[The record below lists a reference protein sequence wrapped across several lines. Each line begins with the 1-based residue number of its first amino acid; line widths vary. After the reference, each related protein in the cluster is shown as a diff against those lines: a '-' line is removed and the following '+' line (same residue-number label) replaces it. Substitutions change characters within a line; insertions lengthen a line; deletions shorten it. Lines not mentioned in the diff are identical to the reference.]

1 MERIELAK
9 RNIVEIITE
18 EELKEL
24 LEQKKEFNF
33 YFGIAP
39 TGPFHLGYL
48 IPLAKLLD
56 LMEVGG
62 KGTIL
67 IADYHA
73 YLDDRKTPWEE
84 MRLRAEYIETCVR
97 LVLGNKAEK
106 VRFVRG
112 SEFQLSK
119 EYVEDVIKLTGIVT
133 VKRAI
138 RAASE
143 VVRITESPSV
153 SCLLYPIMQNV
164 DVKYLKADIALGGID
179 QRHIYALGREI
190 LEKVGWKKPIC
201 MFTPLITS
209 LRGPGVKMSASKPET
224 HISIHESQ
232 KSLKEKIRKAFCP
245 PKEVN
250 NNPIMDILK
259 LLLFPMFGE
268 VEVKGKKYQSFEELR
283 SDYENGLIHPLDLK
297 ESVTPYLEKIIKPVR
312 KYFEKNKE
320 FFEEVRRSMEK
331 SGYKI
336 VC

>member
-1 MERIELAK
+1 MERFEVAK
-9 RNIVEIITE
+9 RNTVEIITE
-18 EELKEL
+18 EELKKL
-24 LEQKKEFNF
+24 LEQKEEFNF

-84 MRLRAEYIETCVR
+84 MQLRAEYIETCVR
-97 LVLGNKAEK
+97 LVLGNRAEK

-224 HISIHESQ
+224 HISIHETE

-245 PKEVN
+245 PKEVR
-250 NNPIMDILK
+250 NNPIMDIVK

-297 ESVTPYLEKIIKPVR
+297 ESVIPYLEKIITPVR
-312 KYFEKNKE
+312 EYFEKNKE